1 LAVDRLVIGG
11 IEIHVLTGRD
21 TTLQDYVADLAR
33 LRITVFRDFPY
44 LYDGSL
50 DYEENYL
57 RTYTD
62 CPESVV
68 VLALDGAAV
77 VGASTGLPLEYETTE
92 FKQPFVDAGLDPRR
106 IFYCGESVLLAAWR
120 GRGIYREFFAC
131 RERHARTLGRFDR
144 IALCSVERPRDHP
157 LRPSDYVPLDAVWQR
172 FGYRRRADLVAS
184 FTWKDI
190 DDVEPRAKPMVFWDK
205 SL

>member
-1 LAVDRLVIGG
+1 MANG
-11 IEIHVLTGRD
+11 IEIRVLTGRD
-21 TTLQDYVADLAR
+21 AALEDYVGDLAR

-50 DYEENYL
+50 GYEENYL
-57 RTYTD
+57 RTYTQ

-68 VLALDGAAV
+68 VLALAGAAV
-77 VGASTGLPLEYETTE
+77 VGASTGLPLEFETSE
-92 FKQPFVDAGLDPRR
+92 FKQPFIGAGLDPQR

-120 GRGIYREFFAC
+120 GRGIYREFFAG

-144 IALCSVERPRDHP
+144 MVLCAVERPADHP
-157 LRPSDYVPLDAVWQR
+157 LRPADYVPLDAVWRR
-172 FGYRRRADLVAS
+172 FGYTRREDLVAS

-190 DDVEPRAKPMVFWDK
+190 DAAEPQAKPMVFWEK
-205 SL
+205 RL